1 MIFFGGVLI
10 TKSRVMIILGSKSD
24 INIAK
29 KSIDILEEMQV
40 SYDIKVASAHR
51 THERLKEIIRNYS
64 SSIEVF
70 IAIAGLAAHLPGVI
84 ASLTTKPVIAVPV
97 EGKLDGLDAL
107 LSCTEMDLGTPVAT
121 VGIDRGDN
129 AALLSCQ
136 IMACNDEDLK
146 DKLKQKRLD
155 YEKKM
160 RVDEEE
166 LIDEIAG
173 AHYVKSEKVES
184 TPYKIKKIDKI
195 PEDTRVVILS
205 ANYLNMKIVHN
216 IKQTLDSLKIPSTYK
231 VISATRDPG
240 KLEKFIHKIDD
251 QVDLYIGV
259 SSLSCVLTGAICSHT
274 TKPVIGVPCN
284 SNILGIDSLIT
295 MVQMP
300 PGVPTAT
307 MGIDAGENAA
317 IFVAKMLSVH
327 DEEIRSSLIEFIKTL
342 HRNNY
347 YE

>member
-1 MIFFGGVLI
+1 
-10 TKSRVMIILGSKSD
+10 MIILGSKSD

-29 KSIDILEEMQV
+29 KTINVLEEMEIT
-40 SYDIKVASAHR
+40 YDIKVASAHR
-51 THERLKEIIRNYS
+51 THERLKDIVRNYS
-64 SSIEVF
+64 STVEVF

-129 AALLSCQ
+129 AAWLTAQ
-136 IMACNDEDLK
+136 ILACNDEDLRIK
-146 DKLKQKRLD
+146 LKEKRDSYNEKMQSDEDKLV
-155 YEKKM
+155 E
-160 RVDEEE
+160 
-166 LIDEIAG
+166 EIAG
-173 AHYVKSEKVES
+173 IYYNKCEKHETKQIEVKKSLN
-184 TPYKIKKIDKI
+184 IK
-195 PEDTRVVILS
+195 EDTRVLILS
-205 ANYLNMKIVHN
+205 ANYSNMKIVHN
-216 IKQTLDSLKIPSTYK
+216 IQQTLDALNITSAYS
-231 VISATRDPG
+231 VVSATRNPE
-240 KLEKFIHKIDD
+240 KLEKFIHEADD
-251 QVDLYIGV
+251 IVDLYIGV
-259 SSLSCVLTGAICSHT
+259 SNLSCVLTGAIVSHT
-274 TKPVIGVPCN
+274 TKPVIGVPCE

-307 MGIDAGENAA
+307 MGINAGENAA
-317 IFVAKMLSVH
+317 LFVARILSVYEK
-327 DEEIRSSLIEFIKTL
+327 DKKESLIEFIKTL